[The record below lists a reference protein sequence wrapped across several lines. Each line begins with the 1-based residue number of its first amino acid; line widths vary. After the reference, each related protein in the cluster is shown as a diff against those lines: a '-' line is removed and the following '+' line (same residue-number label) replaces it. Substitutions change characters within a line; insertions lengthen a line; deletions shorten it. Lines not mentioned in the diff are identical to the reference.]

1 MQKAEKIVW
10 ALVLSIGIALTA
22 RWVRNNTE
30 LVLPTMGVGE
40 AAQAAGGIVQ
50 GQEGFGEAVAAFSQS
65 LLGETDGVVEVSV
78 PTIVRGDN
86 AD

>member
-1 MQKAEKIVW
+1 MQKAGKIVW